1 MLVRILK
8 NKNNLS
14 QTQKKYHTITFLK
27 KNFTLMKQNNNKMSS
42 ILTTIA
48 FVKSVSGSATL
59 SGIATARLDD
69 DEYMDFHYKA
79 FNVNVEGLVE
89 TIQPNTIMLF
99 IGKYVFQESQ
109 LYVSIIMS
117 LVYFPSRV
125 LLFC

>member
-1 MLVRILK
+1 
-8 NKNNLS
+8 
-14 QTQKKYHTITFLK
+14 
-27 KNFTLMKQNNNKMSS
+27 MSS

>member
-1 MLVRILK
+1 
-8 NKNNLS
+8 
-14 QTQKKYHTITFLK
+14 
-27 KNFTLMKQNNNKMSS
+27 MSS

-48 FVKSVSGSATL
+48 FVKSVSGSVTL
-59 SGIATARLDD
+59 SG
-69 DEYMDFHYKA
+69 MDFHYKA